1 MICLIALVVFGVL
14 AIFSAKYRTYFK
26 EAADCVFRRMTLRK
40 CTTSFDKKM
49 KAKISSKL
57 SNKSKPLGGF
67 VFKHFEALSWI
78 MTIVMIVSLVW
89 SGYWGT
95 VGLYNWVMYQNCNGP
110 NSTELCVFN
119 SLTGQMTP
127 APGATS
133 TFDPSQPLADCNGLI
148 AGGEIKPGAG
158 GESTK

>member
-1 MICLIALVVFGVL
+1 MICLIALVVFGIL
-14 AIFSAKYRTYFK
+14 AVFSARYRAYFK

-49 KAKISSKL
+49 KVKISSKI
-57 SNKSKPLGGF
+57 SNRSRPLGGY
-67 VFKHFEALSWI
+67 VFKHFEALSWL

-95 VGLYNWVMYQNCNGP
+95 VGLYNWVVYQNCNGP
-110 NSTELCVFN
+110 ESDEACVFN
-119 SLTGQMTP
+119 SITGQMTP

-133 TFDPSQPLADCNGLI
+133 TFDPSKPLEDCNGLLDPAKI
-148 AGGEIKPGAG
+148 GSGTGGEPA
-158 GESTK
+158 E